1 MQPVLIALV
10 ALAGIVLASCF
21 ALLSYRRFFER
32 AHGEPSTALPCAE
45 DGTPLDGLVAPL
57 IAERPSESGL
67 ILLPDS
73 LDAFAARVLT
83 ARQAGRS
90 LDLQYYL
97 WQRDLTGR
105 LLTWEVL
112 RAADRGVRVRLLL
125 DDINAHRYDRA
136 YLALETHP
144 NISIRL
150 FNPSRTRDGLVRRG
164 IELLLRAFRINRRM
178 HNKAWIVDGRIA
190 VIGGRNIG
198 DAYFDAAESANF
210 RDLDLLT
217 LGAAVRQAESV
228 FDGYWNSKAVVPIR
242 ALGKLRRRSL
252 PRIRRRLAAR
262 AGDAAARPYLDRVAE
277 QATVRK
283 MLSGKG
289 QIHWTADA
297 KILADPPEKSKG
309 DGRENWLINHITPLL
324 TSARADLEII
334 SPYFIPGNAGSGQLV
349 DMASRGVKVSVLTN
363 SLAATDVTAVH
374 GAYAR
379 CRRRLIEGGVR
390 LFELKPYDERRHNSL
405 FGSRSAS
412 LHTKAFTIDS
422 RSGFVGSMNFDP
434 RSASLNTEM
443 GVVFEH
449 GELVRQ
455 IRDIF
460 ADETSPQKSYRVRI
474 DNGEIVWQDRASGGI
489 RTWRDEPGAGIGRRL
504 MATFISFLP
513 IESQL

>member
-1 MQPVLIALV
+1 MQPVLIVLV
-10 ALAGIVLASCF
+10 ALAGIVLASSL

-32 AHGEPSTALPCAE
+32 ARGEPSFALPCSE
-45 DGTPLDGLVAPL
+45 DATPLDGLVAPL
-57 IAERPSESGL
+57 IAEHPNQSGL
-67 ILLPDS
+67 ILLPGN

-112 RAADRGVRVRLLL
+112 RAADRGVRVRLLV

-150 FNPSRTRDGLVRRG
+150 FNPSRTRDGFVRRG

-178 HNKAWIVDGRIA
+178 HNKAWIADGRIA

-217 LGAAVRQAESV
+217 LGSAVRQAETV

-242 ALGKLRRRSL
+242 ALGRLRRRSL
-252 PRIRRRLAAR
+252 PRIRRRLVAL
-262 AGDAAARPYLDRVAE
+262 AGDAAARPYLDRVAK
-277 QATVRK
+277 QANVRE
-283 MLSGKG
+283 MLSEKG
-289 QIHWTADA
+289 QMHWTADA
-297 KILADPPEKSKG
+297 RLLADPPEKSKG
-309 DGRENWLINHITPLL
+309 TGRENWLINHITPLL
-324 TSARADLEII
+324 NSARADLEII
-334 SPYFIPGNAGSGQLV
+334 SPYFIPGNAGTGELV
-349 DMASRGVKVSVLTN
+349 EMVSRGVKVSVLTN

-379 CRRRLIEGGVR
+379 CRRPLIEGGVG
-390 LFELKPYDERRHNSL
+390 LFELKPYDERRRNSL

-412 LHTKAFTIDS
+412 LHTKAFTIDD
-422 RSGFVGSMNFDP
+422 RLGFVGSMNFDP

-449 GELVRQ
+449 DGLVRQ

-474 DNGEIVWQDRASGGI
+474 ESGEIVWQDGSSDGI

-504 MATFISFLP
+504 MATLISFLP